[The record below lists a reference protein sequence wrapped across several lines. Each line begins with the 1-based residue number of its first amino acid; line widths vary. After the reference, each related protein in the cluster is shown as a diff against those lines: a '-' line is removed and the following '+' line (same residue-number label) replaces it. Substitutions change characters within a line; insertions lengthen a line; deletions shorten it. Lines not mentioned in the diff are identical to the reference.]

1 MLIFLFSI
9 SLIVVTFLVLYG
21 LLQSKVRSETE
32 VQNRIKKID
41 AITAMPRKGQEKT
54 EAEKAALLALLERVN
69 ASWDE
74 LYRQEN
80 AEER

>member
-1 MLIFLFSI
+1 MFSCL
-9 SLIVVTFLVLYG
+9 S
-21 LLQSKVRSETE
+21 
-32 VQNRIKKID
+32 
-41 AITAMPRKGQEKT
+41 

-69 ASWDE
+69 DAWDE